1 MRSSVP
7 KKVVFSIIL
16 VLFLSSIALA
26 QPITFLV
33 NPDYDP
39 FSYLEEGHLK
49 GFLVDLIGSLESETG
64 IDVEMKPVKFD
75 EALEMLQGEG
85 RYCIPSLVFTTQR
98 KAHYQWAGPVAIT
111 NTYLYT
117 TEELSGEFK
126 SLEHARNANS
136 VGVVIEYYSHKL
148 LEEQGF
154 DNLIV
159 FEDEESLLEA
169 LFEGEIELAPFN
181 SAVLQELL
189 KREKA
194 SYSPVSTV
202 AIDLDMTYLGFSKD
216 VPSEIVDAFQKA
228 LDGLK
233 SSGSFS
239 DLYSE
244 WFPEQPVPGI
254 YTFLTE
260 EYPPVTFRGEDG
272 EPTGFV
278 TEMVKEILRRNDM
291 SAEILIVPWSIG
303 YELASNLP
311 NVFLFS
317 MDQTEQ
323 RKENFEWIGPVGKN
337 TAYLYGRKDTDTP
350 ATDLESA
357 KKVGAI
363 GTTTN
368 WWTEQLLKEMGFE
381 NLVSSLDPLDTV
393 AQLVEGETD
402 LAVFTDLTVAELADE
417 AGYSID
423 DLEALVELQT
433 NYFYIAASKGTNL
446 GLILNFQKTLEEMK
460 RDGSFEETIREFVPN
475 MLVTSLLWNS
485 SQLDVKGLRTSMNTL
500 SVGEIATMELQENGS
515 TGYVWDV
522 KITNP
527 NVVSLIYEGSIF
539 EAKFL
544 DDSELVGTPY
554 NVQWV
559 FKAKQPGVT
568 VVIFS
573 LRRPWESV
581 HPIQTFAINIA
592 VE

>member
-1 MRSSVP
+1 M
-7 KKVVFSIIL
+7 
-16 VLFLSSIALA
+16 A

-39 FSYLEEGHLK
+39 FSYLDEGHLE
-49 GFLVDLIGSLESETG
+49 GFLVDLIESLESETG
-64 IDVEMKPVKFD
+64 IDVEMRPVKFD
-75 EALEMLQGEG
+75 EALEMLQSEG

-98 KAHYQWAGPVAIT
+98 KALYQWVGPVVIT

-117 TEELSGEFK
+117 REELSSEFK
-126 SLEHARNANS
+126 SLEDVRNANS
-136 VGVVIEYYSHKL
+136 VGVVREYYSHKL

-154 DNLIV
+154 DNLII
-159 FEDEESLLEA
+159 FEDEESLLDA
-169 LFEGEIELAPFN
+169 LFVGETDLAPFN
-181 SAVLQELL
+181 SAVLRQLL
-189 KREKA
+189 QKEQA
-194 SYSPVSTV
+194 SNLLVPTV

-216 VPSEIVDAFQKA
+216 VPSEIVSAFQKA

-239 DLYSE
+239 ELYGQ
-244 WFPEQPVPGI
+244 WFSGQPVPGI

-260 EYPPVTFRGEDG
+260 EYPPVTFKGENG

-291 SAEILIVPWSIG
+291 SGEILIVPWSIG

-323 RKENFEWIGPVGKN
+323 RRDNFEWIGPVGKN
-337 TAYLYGRKDTDTP
+337 TAYLYARKDTVAP

-357 KKVGAI
+357 KTVAAI

-393 AQLVEGETD
+393 VQLFEGETD
-402 LAVFTDLTVAELADE
+402 LAVFTDLTVGELVKN
-417 AGYSID
+417 AGYSMD
-423 DLEALVELQT
+423 DLEALIELQT
-433 NYFYIAASKGTNL
+433 NYFYIAASKGTNF
-446 GLILNFQKTLEEMK
+446 GMILSFQKTLDEMK

-485 SQLDVKGLRTSMNTL
+485 SHLDVKGLRTSMNTL
-500 SVGEIATMELQENGS
+500 SVGEIATVELQENGS
-515 TGYVWDV
+515 TGYIWDV

-539 EAKFL
+539 ERKFL
-544 DDSELVGTPY
+544 DDSQLVGAPY

-559 FKAKQPGVT
+559 FEAQQPGET

-581 HPIQTFAINIA
+581 HPIQTFAINIV

>member
-1 MRSSVP
+1 MKSTIS
-7 KKVVFSIIL
+7 KKAVFSIVL
-16 VLFLSSIALA
+16 VLFLGSVAMA

-49 GFLVDLIGSLESETG
+49 GFLVDLVGSLESETG
-64 IDVEMKPVKFD
+64 IDVVMRPVKFD
-75 EALEMLQGEG
+75 EALEMLRGEG
-85 RYCIPSLVFTTQR
+85 RYCLPSLVFTTQR
-98 KAHYQWAGPVAIT
+98 KALYQWAGPVAIT

-117 TEELSGEFK
+117 REELSGEFK
-126 SLEHARNANS
+126 SLEDARNANS
-136 VGVVIEYYSHKL
+136 VGVVSEYYSHKL

-154 DNLIV
+154 DNLII
-159 FEDEESLLEA
+159 FEDEESLLET
-169 LFEGEIELAPFN
+169 LLDGEIDLAPFN

-189 KREKA
+189 KREQA
-194 SYSPVSTV
+194 SYGPVSTV
-202 AIDLDMTYLGFSKD
+202 AIDLDMTYLGFSKN
-216 VPSEIVDAFQKA
+216 VPSEIVSAFQKA
-228 LDGLK
+228 LDSLK

-239 DLYSE
+239 ELYAE
-244 WFPEQPVPGI
+244 WFPAQPIPGI

-291 SAEILIVPWSIG
+291 SGEILIVPWSIG

-337 TAYLYGRKDTDTP
+337 TAYLYDRKDTVAP

-357 KKVGAI
+357 KTVEAI

-393 AQLVEGETD
+393 VQLVEGETD
-402 LAVFTDLTVAELADE
+402 LAVFTDLTVGELVKN
-417 AGYSID
+417 AGYSMD
-423 DLEALVELQT
+423 DLEALIELQT
-433 NYFYIAASKGTNL
+433 NYFYIAASKGTNF
-446 GLILNFQKTLEEMK
+446 GMILSFQKTLEEMK
-460 RDGSFEETIREFVPN
+460 RDGNFEETIREFVPN

-515 TGYVWDV
+515 TGYIWDV

-539 EAKFL
+539 ERKFL
-544 DDSELVGTPY
+544 DDSALVGAPY
-554 NVQWV
+554 DVQWV
-559 FKAKQPGVT
+559 FEAQQPGET

-581 HPIQTFAINIA
+581 HPIKTFAINIV

>member
-1 MRSSVP
+1 MKSSIS
-7 KKVVFSIIL
+7 KISIIL
-16 VLFLSSIALA
+16 VLFLSAVGLA

-39 FSYLEEGHLK
+39 FSYLDEGHLD
-49 GFLVDLIGSLESETG
+49 GFLVDLIESLESETG
-64 IDVEMKPVKFD
+64 IDVEMRPVKFD
-75 EALEMLQGEG
+75 EALERLQGEG

-98 KAHYQWAGPVAIT
+98 KALYQWVGPVVIT

-117 TEELSGEFK
+117 REELSSEFK
-126 SLEHARNANS
+126 SLEDVRNANS
-136 VGVVIEYYSHKL
+136 VGVVGEYYSHKL

-154 DNLIV
+154 DNLII
-159 FEDEESLLEA
+159 FEDEESLLDA
-169 LFEGEIELAPFN
+169 LFVGETDLAPFN

-189 KREKA
+189 KREQA
-194 SYSPVSTV
+194 SFNPVSTV

-216 VPSEIVDAFQKA
+216 VPSEIVSAFQKA

-233 SSGSFS
+233 NSGSFS
-239 DLYSE
+239 ELYGQ
-244 WFPEQPVPGI
+244 WFPGQPVPGI

-260 EYPPVTFRGEDG
+260 EYPPVTFKGENG

-291 SAEILIVPWSIG
+291 FGEILIVPWSIG

-323 RKENFEWIGPVGKN
+323 RRDNFEWIGPVGKN
-337 TAYLYGRKDTDTP
+337 TAYLYARKDTVAP

-357 KKVGAI
+357 KTVAAI

-381 NLVSSLDPLDTV
+381 NLVSSLNPLDTV
-393 AQLVEGETD
+393 VQLFEGETD
-402 LAVFTDLTVAELADE
+402 LAVFTDLTVGELVKN
-417 AGYSID
+417 AGYRMEE
-423 DLEALVELQT
+423 LEALIELQT
-433 NYFYIAASKGTNL
+433 NYFYIAASKGTNF
-446 GLILNFQKTLEEMK
+446 GMILSFQKTLDEMK

-485 SQLDVKGLRTSMNTL
+485 SHLDVKGLRTSMNTL

-515 TGYVWDV
+515 TGYIWDV

-539 EAKFL
+539 ERKFL
-544 DDSELVGTPY
+544 DDSQLVGAPY
-554 NVQWV
+554 SVQWV
-559 FKAKQPGVT
+559 FEAVQPGET

-581 HPIQTFAINIA
+581 HPIQTFAINII

>member
-1 MRSSVP
+1 MKSSIS
-7 KKVVFSIIL
+7 KKAVFSIIL
-16 VLFLSSIALA
+16 VLFLSAVGLA

-39 FSYLEEGHLK
+39 FSYLDEGHLE
-49 GFLVDLIGSLESETG
+49 GFLVDLIESLESETG
-64 IDVEMKPVKFD
+64 IDVEMRPVKFD

-98 KAHYQWAGPVAIT
+98 KALYQWVGPVVIT

-117 TEELSGEFK
+117 REELSSEFK
-126 SLEHARNANS
+126 SLEDVRNANS
-136 VGVVIEYYSHKL
+136 VGVVREYYSHKL

-154 DNLIV
+154 DNLII
-159 FEDEESLLEA
+159 FEDEESLLDA
-169 LFEGEIELAPFN
+169 LFVGEIDLAPFN
-181 SAVLQELL
+181 SAVLRQLL
-189 KREKA
+189 QKEQA
-194 SYSPVSTV
+194 SFNPVSTV

-216 VPSEIVDAFQKA
+216 VPSEIVEMFQAA

-233 SSGSFS
+233 ASGSFS
-239 DLYSE
+239 ELYGQ
-244 WFPEQPVPGI
+244 WFPGQPVPGI

-260 EYPPVTFRGEDG
+260 EYPPVTFKGENG

-291 SAEILIVPWSIG
+291 SGEILIVPWSIG

-323 RKENFEWIGPVGKN
+323 RRDNFEWIGPVGKN
-337 TAYLYGRKDTDTP
+337 TAYLYARKDTVAP

-357 KKVGAI
+357 KTVAAI

-393 AQLVEGETD
+393 VQLFEGETD
-402 LAVFTDLTVAELADE
+402 LAVFTDLTVGELVKN
-417 AGYSID
+417 AGYSMD
-423 DLEALVELQT
+423 DLEALIELQT
-433 NYFYIAASKGTNL
+433 NYFYIAASKGTNF
-446 GLILNFQKTLEEMK
+446 GMILSFQKTLDEMK

-485 SQLDVKGLRTSMNTL
+485 SHLDVKGLRTSMNTL
-500 SVGEIATMELQENGS
+500 SVGEIATVELQENGS
-515 TGYVWDV
+515 TGYIWDV

-539 EAKFL
+539 ERKFL
-544 DDSELVGTPY
+544 DDSQLVGAPY

-559 FKAKQPGVT
+559 FEAQQPGET

-581 HPIQTFAINIA
+581 HPIQTFAINIV

>member
-1 MRSSVP
+1 VKSSIS
-7 KKVVFSIIL
+7 KKAVFSIIL
-16 VLFLSSIALA
+16 VLFLSAVGLA

-39 FSYLEEGHLK
+39 FSYLDEGHLE
-49 GFLVDLIGSLESETG
+49 GFLVDLIESLESETG
-64 IDVEMKPVKFD
+64 IDVEMRPVKFD

-98 KAHYQWAGPVAIT
+98 KALYQWVGPVVIT

-117 TEELSGEFK
+117 REELSSEFK
-126 SLEHARNANS
+126 SLEDVRNANS
-136 VGVVIEYYSHKL
+136 VGVVGEYYSHKL

-154 DNLIV
+154 NNLII
-159 FEDEESLLEA
+159 FEDEESLLDA
-169 LFEGEIELAPFN
+169 LFVGEIDLAPFN
-181 SAVLQELL
+181 SAVLRQLL
-189 KREKA
+189 QKEQA
-194 SYSPVSTV
+194 SNLLVPTV

-216 VPSEIVDAFQKA
+216 VPSEIVETFQAA

-233 SSGSFS
+233 ASGSFS
-239 DLYSE
+239 ELYGQ
-244 WFPEQPVPGI
+244 WFPGQPVPGI

-260 EYPPVTFRGEDG
+260 EYPPVTFKGENG

-291 SAEILIVPWSIG
+291 SGEILIVPWSIG

-323 RKENFEWIGPVGKN
+323 RRDNFEWIGPVGKN
-337 TAYLYGRKDTDTP
+337 TAYLYARKDTDAP
-350 ATDLESA
+350 VTDLESA
-357 KKVGAI
+357 KEVKSV

-368 WWTEQLLKEMGFE
+368 WWTEQLLKEMGFK

-393 AQLVEGETD
+393 VQLFEGETD
-402 LAVFTDLTVAELADE
+402 LAVFTDLTVGELVKN
-417 AGYSID
+417 AGYSMD
-423 DLEALVELQT
+423 DLEALIELQT
-433 NYFYIAASKGTNL
+433 NYFYIAASKGTNF
-446 GLILNFQKTLEEMK
+446 GMILSFQKTLDEMK

-485 SQLDVKGLRTSMNTL
+485 SHIDVKGLRTSMNTL
-500 SVGEIATMELQENGS
+500 SVGEIATVELQENGS
-515 TGYVWDV
+515 TGYIWDV

-539 EAKFL
+539 ERKFL
-544 DDSELVGTPY
+544 DDSQLVGAPY
-554 NVQWV
+554 SVQWV
-559 FKAKQPGVT
+559 FEAQQPGET

-581 HPIQTFAINIA
+581 HPIQTFAINIV

>member
-1 MRSSVP
+1 MKSYVS
-7 KKVVFSIIL
+7 KKAVFSIIL
-16 VLFLSSIALA
+16 VLFLSAVGLA

-39 FSYLEEGHLK
+39 FSYLDEGHLK
-49 GFLVDLIGSLESETG
+49 GFLVDLIESLESETG
-64 IDVEMKPVKFD
+64 IDVEMRPVKFD

-98 KAHYQWAGPVAIT
+98 KALYQWVGPVVIT

-117 TEELSGEFK
+117 REELSSEFK
-126 SLEHARNANS
+126 SLEDVRNANS
-136 VGVVIEYYSHKL
+136 VGVVREYYSHKL

-154 DNLIV
+154 DNLII
-159 FEDEESLLEA
+159 FEDEESLLDA
-169 LFEGEIELAPFN
+169 LFVGEIDLAPFN

-189 KREKA
+189 KREQA
-194 SYSPVSTV
+194 SFNPVSTV

-216 VPSEIVDAFQKA
+216 VPSEIVSAFQKA

-233 SSGSFS
+233 ASGSFS
-239 DLYSE
+239 ELYGQ
-244 WFPEQPVPGI
+244 WFPGQPVPGI

-260 EYPPVTFRGEDG
+260 EYPPVTFKGENG

-291 SAEILIVPWSIG
+291 SGEILIVPWSIG

-323 RKENFEWIGPVGKN
+323 RRDNFEWIGPVGKN
-337 TAYLYGRKDTDTP
+337 TAYLYARKDTVSP

-357 KKVGAI
+357 KTVAAI

-393 AQLVEGETD
+393 VQLFEGETE
-402 LAVFTDLTVAELADE
+402 LAVFTDLTVGELVKN
-417 AGYSID
+417 AGYSMD
-423 DLEALVELQT
+423 DLEALIELQT
-433 NYFYIAASKGTNL
+433 NYFYIAASKGTNF
-446 GLILNFQKTLEEMK
+446 GMILSSQKTLDEMK
-460 RDGSFEETIREFVPN
+460 RDGTFEETIREFVPN

-485 SQLDVKGLRTSMNTL
+485 SHLDVKGLRTSMNTL
-500 SVGEIATMELQENGS
+500 SVGEIATVELQENGS
-515 TGYVWDV
+515 TGYIWDV

-539 EAKFL
+539 ERKFL
-544 DDSELVGTPY
+544 DDSQLVGAPY

-559 FKAKQPGVT
+559 FEAQQPGET

-581 HPIQTFAINIA
+581 HPIQTFAINIV

>member
-1 MRSSVP
+1 MKSSIS
-7 KKVVFSIIL
+7 KISIIL
-16 VLFLSSIALA
+16 VLFLSAVGLA

-39 FSYLEEGHLK
+39 FSYLDEGHLE
-49 GFLVDLIGSLESETG
+49 GFLVDLIESLESETG
-64 IDVEMKPVKFD
+64 IDVEMRPVKFD

-98 KAHYQWAGPVAIT
+98 KALYQWVGPVVIT

-117 TEELSGEFK
+117 REELSSEFK
-126 SLEHARNANS
+126 SLEDVRNANS
-136 VGVVIEYYSHKL
+136 VGVVREYYSHKL

-154 DNLIV
+154 DNLII

-169 LFEGEIELAPFN
+169 LFDGEIDLAPFN
-181 SAVLQELL
+181 SAVLRQLL
-189 KREKA
+189 QKEQA
-194 SYSPVSTV
+194 SFNPVSTV

-216 VPSEIVDAFQKA
+216 VPSEIVEMFQAA

-233 SSGSFS
+233 ASGSFS
-239 DLYSE
+239 ELYGQ
-244 WFPEQPVPGI
+244 WFPGQPVPGI

-260 EYPPVTFRGEDG
+260 EYPPVTFKGENG

-291 SAEILIVPWSIG
+291 SGEILIVPWSIG

-317 MDQTEQ
+317 MDLTEQ
-323 RKENFEWIGPVGKN
+323 RRDNFDWIGPVGKN
-337 TAYLYGRKDTDTP
+337 TAYLYARKDTDAP
-350 ATDLESA
+350 VTDLESA
-357 KKVGAI
+357 KTVAAI

-393 AQLVEGETD
+393 VQLFEGETD
-402 LAVFTDLTVAELADE
+402 LAVFTDLTVGELVKN
-417 AGYSID
+417 AGYSMEE
-423 DLEALVELQT
+423 LEALIELQT
-433 NYFYIAASKGTNL
+433 NYFYIAASKGTNF
-446 GLILNFQKTLEEMK
+446 GMILSFQKTLDEMK

-485 SQLDVKGLRTSMNTL
+485 SHLDVKGLRTSMNTL

-515 TGYVWDV
+515 TGYIWDV

-539 EAKFL
+539 ERKFL
-544 DDSELVGTPY
+544 DDSQLVGAPY
-554 NVQWV
+554 NVHWV
-559 FKAKQPGVT
+559 FEAQQPGET

-581 HPIQTFAINIA
+581 HPIQTFAINIV

>member
-1 MRSSVP
+1 MKSYIS
-7 KKVVFSIIL
+7 KKAVFSIIL
-16 VLFLSSIALA
+16 VLFLSAVGLA

-39 FSYLEEGHLK
+39 FSYLDEGHLE
-49 GFLVDLIGSLESETG
+49 GFLVDLIESLESETG
-64 IDVEMKPVKFD
+64 IDVEMRPVKFD

-98 KAHYQWAGPVAIT
+98 KALYQWVGPVVIT

-117 TEELSGEFK
+117 REELSSEFK
-126 SLEHARNANS
+126 SLEDVRNANS
-136 VGVVIEYYSHKL
+136 VGVVGEYYSHKL

-154 DNLIV
+154 DNLII
-159 FEDEESLLEA
+159 FEDEESLLDA
-169 LFEGEIELAPFN
+169 LFVGEIDLAPFN

-189 KREKA
+189 KREQA
-194 SYSPVSTV
+194 SFNPVSTV

-216 VPSEIVDAFQKA
+216 VPSEIVSAFQKA

-233 SSGSFS
+233 ASGSFS
-239 DLYSE
+239 ELYGQ
-244 WFPEQPVPGI
+244 WFPGQPVPGI

-260 EYPPVTFRGEDG
+260 EYPPVTFKGENG

-291 SAEILIVPWSIG
+291 SGEILIVPWSIG

-323 RKENFEWIGPVGKN
+323 RRDNFEWIGPVGKN
-337 TAYLYGRKDTDTP
+337 TAYLYARKDTVSP

-357 KKVGAI
+357 KTVAAI

-393 AQLVEGETD
+393 VQLFEGETD
-402 LAVFTDLTVAELADE
+402 LAVFTDLTVGELVKN
-417 AGYSID
+417 AGYSMD
-423 DLEALVELQT
+423 DLEALIELQT
-433 NYFYIAASKGTNL
+433 NYFYIAASKGTNF
-446 GLILNFQKTLEEMK
+446 GMILSSQKTLDEMK
-460 RDGSFEETIREFVPN
+460 RDGTFEETIREFVPN

-485 SQLDVKGLRTSMNTL
+485 SHLDVKGLRTSMNTL
-500 SVGEIATMELQENGS
+500 SVGEIATVELQENGS
-515 TGYVWDV
+515 TGYIWDV
-522 KITNP
+522 MITNP

-539 EAKFL
+539 ERKFL
-544 DDSELVGTPY
+544 DDSQLVGAPY

-559 FKAKQPGVT
+559 FEAQQPGET

-581 HPIQTFAINIA
+581 HPIQTFAINIV

>member
-1 MRSSVP
+1 VKSYVS
-7 KKVVFSIIL
+7 KKAVFSIIL
-16 VLFLSSIALA
+16 VLFLSAVGLA

-39 FSYLEEGHLK
+39 FSYLDEGHLK
-49 GFLVDLIGSLESETG
+49 GFLVDLIESLESETG
-64 IDVEMKPVKFD
+64 IDVEMRPVKFD

-98 KAHYQWAGPVAIT
+98 KALYQWVGPVVIT

-117 TEELSGEFK
+117 REELSSEFK
-126 SLEHARNANS
+126 SLEDVRNANS
-136 VGVVIEYYSHKL
+136 VGVVREYYSHKL

-154 DNLIV
+154 DNLII
-159 FEDEESLLEA
+159 FEDEESLLDA
-169 LFEGEIELAPFN
+169 LFVGEIDLAPFN

-189 KREKA
+189 KREQA
-194 SYSPVSTV
+194 SFNPVSTV

-216 VPSEIVDAFQKA
+216 VPSEIVSAFQKA

-233 SSGSFS
+233 ASGSFS
-239 DLYSE
+239 ELYGQ
-244 WFPEQPVPGI
+244 WFPGQPVPGI

-260 EYPPVTFRGEDG
+260 EYPPVTFKGENG

-291 SAEILIVPWSIG
+291 SGEILIVPWSIG

-323 RKENFEWIGPVGKN
+323 RRDNFEWIGPVGKN
-337 TAYLYGRKDTDTP
+337 TAYLYARKDTVSP

-357 KKVGAI
+357 KTVAAI

-393 AQLVEGETD
+393 VQLFEGETE
-402 LAVFTDLTVAELADE
+402 LAVFTDLTVGELVKN
-417 AGYSID
+417 AGYSMD
-423 DLEALVELQT
+423 DLEALIELQT
-433 NYFYIAASKGTNL
+433 NYFYIAASKGTNF
-446 GLILNFQKTLEEMK
+446 GMILSSQKTLDEMK
-460 RDGSFEETIREFVPN
+460 RDGTFEETIREFVPN

-485 SQLDVKGLRTSMNTL
+485 SHLDVKGLRTSMNTL
-500 SVGEIATMELQENGS
+500 SVGEIATVELQENGS
-515 TGYVWDV
+515 TGYIWDV

-539 EAKFL
+539 ERKFL
-544 DDSELVGTPY
+544 DDSQLVGAPY

-559 FKAKQPGVT
+559 FEAQQPGET

-581 HPIQTFAINIA
+581 HPIQTFAINIV

>member
-1 MRSSVP
+1 MKSYIS
-7 KKVVFSIIL
+7 KKAVFSIIL
-16 VLFLSSIALA
+16 VLFLSAVGLA

-39 FSYLEEGHLK
+39 FSYLDEGHLE
-49 GFLVDLIGSLESETG
+49 GFLVDLIESLESETG

-98 KAHYQWAGPVAIT
+98 KALYQWVGPVVIT

-117 TEELSGEFK
+117 REELSSEFK
-126 SLEHARNANS
+126 SLEDVRNANS
-136 VGVVIEYYSHKL
+136 VGVVREYYSHKL

-154 DNLIV
+154 DNLII
-159 FEDEESLLEA
+159 FEDEESLLDA
-169 LFEGEIELAPFN
+169 LFVGETDLAPFN
-181 SAVLQELL
+181 SAVLRQLL
-189 KREKA
+189 QKEQA
-194 SYSPVSTV
+194 SNLLVPTV

-216 VPSEIVDAFQKA
+216 VPSEIVSAFQKA

-233 SSGSFS
+233 ASGSFS
-239 DLYSE
+239 ELYGQ
-244 WFPEQPVPGI
+244 WFPGQPVPGI

-260 EYPPVTFRGEDG
+260 EYPPVTFKGENG

-291 SAEILIVPWSIG
+291 SGEILIVPWSIG

-323 RKENFEWIGPVGKN
+323 RRDNFEWIGPVGKN
-337 TAYLYGRKDTDTP
+337 TAYLYGRKVTFSP

-357 KKVGAI
+357 KTVEAI

-393 AQLVEGETD
+393 VQLVEGETD
-402 LAVFTDLTVAELADE
+402 LAVFTDLTVGELVKN
-417 AGYSID
+417 AGYSMD
-423 DLEALVELQT
+423 DLEALIELQT
-433 NYFYIAASKGTNL
+433 NYFYIAASKGTNF
-446 GLILNFQKTLEEMK
+446 GMILSFQKTLDEMK

-515 TGYVWDV
+515 TGYIWDV

-539 EAKFL
+539 ERKFL
-544 DDSELVGTPY
+544 DDSELVGAPY
-554 NVQWV
+554 DVQWV
-559 FKAKQPGVT
+559 FEAQQPGET

-581 HPIQTFAINIA
+581 HPIQTFAINII

>member
-1 MRSSVP
+1 
-7 KKVVFSIIL
+7 VVS
-16 VLFLSSIALA
+16 
-26 QPITFLV
+26 
-33 NPDYDP
+33 
-39 FSYLEEGHLK
+39 
-49 GFLVDLIGSLESETG
+49 
-64 IDVEMKPVKFD
+64 
-75 EALEMLQGEG
+75 
-85 RYCIPSLVFTTQR
+85 
-98 KAHYQWAGPVAIT
+98 
-111 NTYLYT
+111 
-117 TEELSGEFK
+117 
-126 SLEHARNANS
+126 
-136 VGVVIEYYSHKL
+136 EYYSHNL

-154 DNLIV
+154 DNLII

-169 LFEGEIELAPFN
+169 LLDGEIDLAPFN

-189 KREKA
+189 KREQA

-216 VPSEIVDAFQKA
+216 VPSEIVSAFQKA
-228 LDGLK
+228 LDSLK
-233 SSGSFS
+233 RSGSFS
-239 DLYSE
+239 KLYEE
-244 WFPEQPVPGI
+244 WFPGQPVPGI

-260 EYPPVTFRGEDG
+260 EYPPVTFRGGDG

-291 SAEILIVPWSIG
+291 SGEILIVPWSIG

-337 TAYLYGRKDTDTP
+337 TAYLYGRKATVAP

-357 KKVGAI
+357 KTVEAI

-393 AQLVEGETD
+393 VQLVEGETD
-402 LAVFTDLTVAELADE
+402 LAVFTDLTVGELVKN
-417 AGYSID
+417 AGYSMD
-423 DLEALVELQT
+423 DLEALIELQT
-433 NYFYIAASKGTNL
+433 NYFYIAASKGTNF
-446 GLILNFQKTLEEMK
+446 GMILSFQKTLDEMK

-515 TGYVWDV
+515 TGYIWDV

-539 EAKFL
+539 ERKFL
-544 DDSELVGTPY
+544 DDSALVGAPY

-559 FKAKQPGVT
+559 FEARQPGET

-581 HPIQTFAINIA
+581 HPIQTFAINIS

>member
-1 MRSSVP
+1 MRSSIP

-16 VLFLSSIALA
+16 VAFLSSIALA

-85 RYCIPSLVFTTQR
+85 SYCIPSLVFTTQR
-98 KAHYQWAGPVAIT
+98 KALYQWAGPVAIT

-126 SLEHARNANS
+126 SLEDARNANS
-136 VGVVIEYYSHKL
+136 VGVVSEYYSHKL

-169 LFEGEIELAPFN
+169 LFDGEIELAPFN

-189 KREKA
+189 KREQA

-216 VPSEIVDAFQKA
+216 VPTEIVDAFQKA

-233 SSGSFS
+233 TSDFFS
-239 DLYSE
+239 ELYSE
-244 WFPEQPVPGI
+244 WFPGQPVPGI

-260 EYPPVTFRGEDG
+260 EYPPVTFRSEDG

-291 SAEILIVPWSIG
+291 SAEILIVPWSVG

-311 NVFLFS
+311 NIFLFS

-323 RKENFEWIGPVGKN
+323 RKESFEWIGPVGKN

-350 ATDLESA
+350 ATDFEAA
-357 KKVGAI
+357 KKVDAI

-381 NLVSSLDPLDTV
+381 NLVSALDPLDTV

-446 GLILNFQKTLEEMK
+446 GLILNFQKTLDEKK

-522 KITNP
+522 NITNP
-527 NVVSLIYEGSIF
+527 NVVSLIYEGSLF
-539 EAKFL
+539 EGKFL
-544 DDSELVGTPY
+544 DDSELVGAPY
-554 NVQWV
+554 NVHWV
-559 FKAKQPGVT
+559 FEAKQPGET

>member
-1 MRSSVP
+1 MKSYIS
-7 KKVVFSIIL
+7 KKAVFSIIL
-16 VLFLSSIALA
+16 VLFLSAVGLA

-39 FSYLEEGHLK
+39 FSYLDEGHLK
-49 GFLVDLIGSLESETG
+49 GFLVDLIESLESETG
-64 IDVEMKPVKFD
+64 IDVEMRPVKFD

-98 KAHYQWAGPVAIT
+98 KALYQWVGPVVIT

-117 TEELSGEFK
+117 REELSSEFK
-126 SLEHARNANS
+126 SLEDVRNANS
-136 VGVVIEYYSHKL
+136 VGVVREYYSHKL

-154 DNLIV
+154 DNLII
-159 FEDEESLLEA
+159 FEDEESLLDA
-169 LFEGEIELAPFN
+169 LFVGEIDLAPFN
-181 SAVLQELL
+181 SAVLRQLL
-189 KREKA
+189 QKEQA
-194 SYSPVSTV
+194 SNLLVPTV

-216 VPSEIVDAFQKA
+216 VPSEIVSAFQKA

-233 SSGSFS
+233 ASGSFS
-239 DLYSE
+239 ELYGQ
-244 WFPEQPVPGI
+244 WFPGQPVPGT

-260 EYPPVTFRGEDG
+260 EYPPVTFKGENG

-291 SAEILIVPWSIG
+291 SGEILIVPWSIG

-323 RKENFEWIGPVGKN
+323 RRDNFEWIGPVGKN
-337 TAYLYGRKDTDTP
+337 TAYLYARKDTVAP
-350 ATDLESA
+350 VTDLESA
-357 KKVGAI
+357 KTVAAI

-393 AQLVEGETD
+393 VQLFEGETD
-402 LAVFTDLTVAELADE
+402 LAVFTDLTVGELVKN
-417 AGYSID
+417 AGYSMD
-423 DLEALVELQT
+423 DLEALIELQT
-433 NYFYIAASKGTNL
+433 NYFYIAASKGTNF
-446 GLILNFQKTLEEMK
+446 GMILSFQKTLDEMK
-460 RDGSFEETIREFVPN
+460 RDGTFEETIREFVPN

-485 SQLDVKGLRTSMNTL
+485 SHLDVKGLRTSMNTL

-515 TGYVWDV
+515 TGYIWDV

-539 EAKFL
+539 ERKFF
-544 DDSELVGTPY
+544 DDSQLVGAPY

-559 FKAKQPGVT
+559 FEAQQPGET

-581 HPIQTFAINIA
+581 HPIQTFAINIV

>member
-1 MRSSVP
+1 MKSSIS
-7 KKVVFSIIL
+7 KISIIL
-16 VLFLSSIALA
+16 VLFLSAVGLA

-39 FSYLEEGHLK
+39 FSYLDEGHLE
-49 GFLVDLIGSLESETG
+49 GFLVDLIESLESETG
-64 IDVEMKPVKFD
+64 IDVVMKPVKFD

-98 KAHYQWAGPVAIT
+98 KALYQWVGPVVIT

-117 TEELSGEFK
+117 REELSSEFK
-126 SLEHARNANS
+126 SLEDVRNANS
-136 VGVVIEYYSHKL
+136 VGVVREYYSHKL

-154 DNLIV
+154 DNLII
-159 FEDEESLLEA
+159 FEDEESLLDA
-169 LFEGEIELAPFN
+169 LFVGETDLAPFN
-181 SAVLQELL
+181 SAVLRQLL
-189 KREKA
+189 QKEQA
-194 SYSPVSTV
+194 SNLLVPTV

-216 VPSEIVDAFQKA
+216 VPSEIVSAFQKA

-233 SSGSFS
+233 ASGSFS
-239 DLYSE
+239 ELYGQ
-244 WFPEQPVPGI
+244 WFPGQPVPGI

-260 EYPPVTFRGEDG
+260 EYPPVTFKGENG

-291 SAEILIVPWSIG
+291 SGEILIVPWSIG

-323 RKENFEWIGPVGKN
+323 RRDNFEWIGPVGKN
-337 TAYLYGRKDTDTP
+337 TAYLYARKDTDAP

-357 KKVGAI
+357 KTVAAI

-393 AQLVEGETD
+393 VQLFEGETD
-402 LAVFTDLTVAELADE
+402 LAVFTDLTVGELVKN
-417 AGYSID
+417 AGYSMD
-423 DLEALVELQT
+423 DLEALIELQT
-433 NYFYIAASKGTNL
+433 NYFYIAASKGTNF
-446 GLILNFQKTLEEMK
+446 GMILSFQKTLDEMK

-485 SQLDVKGLRTSMNTL
+485 SHIDVKGLRTSMNTL
-500 SVGEIATMELQENGS
+500 SVGEIATVELQENGS
-515 TGYVWDV
+515 TGYIWDV

-539 EAKFL
+539 ERKFL
-544 DDSELVGTPY
+544 DDSQLVGAPY
-554 NVQWV
+554 SVQWV
-559 FKAKQPGVT
+559 FEAQQPGET

-581 HPIQTFAINIA
+581 HPIQTFAINIV

>member
-1 MRSSVP
+1 
-7 KKVVFSIIL
+7 
-16 VLFLSSIALA
+16 LA

-39 FSYLEEGHLK
+39 FSYLDEGHLD
-49 GFLVDLIGSLESETG
+49 GFLVDLIESLESETG
-64 IDVEMKPVKFD
+64 IDVEMRPVKFD
-75 EALEMLQGEG
+75 EALERLQGEG

-98 KAHYQWAGPVAIT
+98 KALYQWVGPVVIT

-117 TEELSGEFK
+117 REELSSEFK
-126 SLEHARNANS
+126 SLEDVRNANS
-136 VGVVIEYYSHKL
+136 VGVVGEYYSHKL

-154 DNLIV
+154 DNLII
-159 FEDEESLLEA
+159 FEDEESLLDA
-169 LFEGEIELAPFN
+169 LFVGETDLAPFN

-189 KREKA
+189 KREQA
-194 SYSPVSTV
+194 SFNPVSTV

-216 VPSEIVDAFQKA
+216 VPSEIVSAFQKA

-233 SSGSFS
+233 NSGSFS
-239 DLYSE
+239 ELYGQ
-244 WFPEQPVPGI
+244 WFPGQPVPGI

-260 EYPPVTFRGEDG
+260 EYPPVTFKGENG

-291 SAEILIVPWSIG
+291 FGEILIVPWSIG

-323 RKENFEWIGPVGKN
+323 RRDNFEWIGPVGKN
-337 TAYLYGRKDTDTP
+337 TAYLYARKDTVAP

-357 KKVGAI
+357 KTVAAI

-381 NLVSSLDPLDTV
+381 NLVSSLNPLDTV
-393 AQLVEGETD
+393 VQLFEGETD
-402 LAVFTDLTVAELADE
+402 LAVFTDLTVGELVKN
-417 AGYSID
+417 AGYRMEE
-423 DLEALVELQT
+423 LEALIELQT
-433 NYFYIAASKGTNL
+433 NYFYIAASKGTNF
-446 GLILNFQKTLEEMK
+446 GMILSFQKTLDEMK

-485 SQLDVKGLRTSMNTL
+485 SHLDVKGLRTSMNTL

-515 TGYVWDV
+515 TGYIWDV

-539 EAKFL
+539 ERKFL
-544 DDSELVGTPY
+544 DDSQLVGAPY
-554 NVQWV
+554 SVQWV
-559 FKAKQPGVT
+559 FEAVQPGET

-581 HPIQTFAINIA
+581 HPIQTFAINII